1 LSLLPSSRVA
11 NCSKSFERAFTES
24 DMSERKGVLRYCATL
39 VLLVLALAPMQAR
52 GQRAELEKII
62 QRRVLPNGLEVIVVE
77 NHGVPLATIEIDV
90 KNGSFTQSPEFEGLA
105 HMYEHMFFRAN
116 SKYPEPNQFWDKASD
131 LGAVFNGTTQEERVN
146 YYMTVPAEKL
156 ADAVHL
162 LASALR
168 EPLFRRDEL
177 ERERQVVI
185 GEYDR
190 NESSPFFALSRQMD
204 AKLYPGNFSRKD
216 IIGDRQ
222 VVLTTTPEKMRSI
235 QKKYYVPNNSV
246 LIVAGDVTPAT
257 VFALAERE
265 LGQWSRGP
273 DPFATDPIPAIPPLQ
288 KSEGLVVE
296 APVGAVTVQIQWQGP
311 SVGQD
316 PKSTYAADVFSDVL
330 NDPRSQF
337 QQRLVDSGLWQA
349 VGVNYYTLNHTG
361 PITISGQ
368 TSPEQF
374 REALAALYG
383 EIAKFDTPGYYTAEE
398 LEAVKAHR
406 AVTSAFD
413 RERASGFAHTL
424 GFWWSVASL
433 EYYMGYVDYMAQ
445 QTIADLR
452 AYARRY
458 ILGKPH
464 VTGVLIA
471 PEARQA
477 LRLAPDDLVMAGTR

>member
-1 LSLLPSSRVA
+1 
-11 NCSKSFERAFTES
+11 
-24 DMSERKGVLRYCATL
+24 MSERKGVLRYCATL
-39 VLLVLALAPMQAR
+39 AFLLSVLLPMEAR
-52 GQRAELEKII
+52 AQRAELEKII
-62 QRRVLPNGLEVIVVE
+62 QRKVLGNGLEIIVVE

-90 KNGSFTQSPEFEGLA
+90 KNGSFTQTPEFEGLA
-105 HMYEHMFFRAN
+105 HMYEHMFFRAD
-116 SKYPEPNQFWDKASD
+116 SKYPEPNQFWDRASD
-131 LGAVFNGTTQEERVN
+131 LGSVFNATTSEERVN
-146 YYMTVPAEKL
+146 YFMTVPTEKL
-156 ADAVHL
+156 ADGIQL
-162 LASALR
+162 LASAIR
-168 EPLFRRDEL
+168 GPLFRSDEL

-190 NESSPFFALSRQMD
+190 NESSPFFALDRQIT

-216 IIGDRQ
+216 VIGDRQ
-222 VVLTTTPEKMRSI
+222 IVSTTTPEKMRTI
-235 QKKYYVPNNSV
+235 QNKYYVPNNSA
-246 LIVAGDVTPAT
+246 LIVAGDVNPAT

-265 LGQWSRGP
+265 LGQWSRGA
-273 DPFATDPIPAIPPLQ
+273 DPFATDPIPPIPPLQ
-288 KSEGLVVE
+288 KSEGLIVE

-330 NDPRSQF
+330 NDPQSQF
-337 QQRLVDSGLWQA
+337 QQKLVDSGLWQA

-368 TSPEQF
+368 TSGEQL
-374 REALAALYG
+374 RTALAALYG
-383 EIAKFDTPGYYTAEE
+383 EIAKFDTPGYFTSDE

-445 QTIADLR
+445 QTLGDLR
-452 AYARRY
+452 AYARKY
-458 ILGKPH
+458 IVGKPH
-464 VTGVLIA
+464 IAGVLL
-471 PEARQA
+471 PTDERQS
-477 LRLAPDDLVMAGTR
+477 LKLVPGELVMAGAR

>member
-1 LSLLPSSRVA
+1 MHA
-11 NCSKSFERAFTES
+11 W
-24 DMSERKGVLRYCATL
+24 
-39 VLLVLALAPMQAR
+39 

-62 QRRVLPNGLEVIVVE
+62 QRKVLPNGLEVIVVE
-77 NHGVPLATIEIDV
+77 NHGVPLATVEIDV
-90 KNGSFTQSPEFEGLA
+90 KNGSFTQTPEYEGLA
-105 HMYEHMFFRAN
+105 HMYEHMFFRADA
-116 SKYPEPNQFWDKASD
+116 KYPEPNEFWDRASE
-131 LGAVFNGTTQEERVN
+131 LGAVFNASTQEERVN
-146 YYMTVPAEKL
+146 YYMTVPTEKL
-156 ADAVHL
+156 EDAIGLV
-162 LASALR
+162 SAAIQA
-168 EPLFRRDEL
+168 PLFRRDEL

-190 NESSPFFALSRQMD
+190 NESSPFFALQRQID
-204 AKLYPGNFSRKD
+204 LKLYPGNYSRKNT
-216 IIGDRQ
+216 IGNREI
-222 VVLTTTPEKMRSI
+222 VSTTTPEKMRAI
-235 QKKYYVPNNSV
+235 QQKYYIPNNSV
-246 LIVAGDVTPAT
+246 LIVAGDVTPAN
-257 VFALAERE
+257 VFAIAERE
-265 LGQWSRGP
+265 LGNWKRGP
-273 DPFATDPIPAIPPLQ
+273 DPFVTDPIPPIPALE
-288 KSEGLVVE
+288 KSEGVIVE
-296 APVGAVTVQIQWQGP
+296 APVGAVTVQVQWQGP

-330 NDPRSQF
+330 NDPQSQF

-368 TSPEQF
+368 TSPEQLK
-374 REALAALYG
+374 EALAALYG
-383 EIAKFDTPGYYTAEE
+383 EIAKFDSPGYFSAEE

-445 QTIADLR
+445 QTINDLR

-464 VTGVLIA
+464 IAGVLIA
-471 PEARQA
+471 PDARES
-477 LRLAPDDLVMAGTR
+477 LKLAPEDLVMAGTR

>member
-1 LSLLPSSRVA
+1 
-11 NCSKSFERAFTES
+11 
-24 DMSERKGVLRYCATL
+24 MSERKGLLRCSATL
-39 VLLVLALAPMQAR
+39 ALLLVSLAAVPAR
-52 GQRAELEKII
+52 AQRAELEKII
-62 QRRVLPNGLEVIVVE
+62 QRKVLPNGLEVIVVE
-77 NHGVPLATIEIDV
+77 NHGVPLATVEIDV
-90 KNGSFTQSPEFEGLA
+90 KNGSFTQSPEYEGLA

-116 SKYPEPNQFWDKASD
+116 SRFPEPNQFWDRASD

-156 ADAVHL
+156 GDAVQL

-168 EPLFRRDEL
+168 GPLFRRDEL

-190 NESSPFFALSRQMD
+190 NESSPFFALSREMD

-222 VVLTTTPEKMRSI
+222 IILTTTPEKMRAI
-235 QKKYYVPNNSV
+235 QNKYYVPNNSA
-246 LIVAGDVTPAT
+246 LIVAGDVNPAA

-265 LGQWSRGP
+265 LGQWARGAE
-273 DPFATDPIPAIPPLQ
+273 PFVADPIPAIPPLQ
-288 KSEGLVVE
+288 KSEGVIVE
-296 APVGAVTVQIQWQGP
+296 SPVGAVTVQIQWQGP

-330 NDPRSQF
+330 NDPQSQF

-368 TSPEQF
+368 TSPDQL
-374 REALAALYG
+374 RAALAALYG
-383 EIAKFDTPGYYTAEE
+383 EIAKFDTPGYFSAEE

-445 QTIADLR
+445 QTLADLR

-464 VTGVLIA
+464 ISGVLIA
-471 PEARQA
+471 PDARQA
-477 LRLAPDDLVMAGTR
+477 LKLTADEIVIAGTR

>member
-1 LSLLPSSRVA
+1 M
-11 NCSKSFERAFTES
+11 FERKDLHRCF
-24 DMSERKGVLRYCATL
+24 AT
-39 VLLVLALAPMQAR
+39 VALLVAAVVPSRANA
-52 GQRAELEKII
+52 QRAELEKII
-62 QRRVLPNGLEVIVVE
+62 QRKVLPNGLEVIVVE
-77 NHGVPLATIEIDV
+77 NHGVPLVTVEIDV
-90 KNGSFTQSPEFEGLA
+90 KNGSFTQTPEYEGLA

-131 LGAVFNGTTQEERVN
+131 LGAVFNGTTREEVVN
-146 YYMTVPAEKL
+146 YYMTVPTEKM
-156 ADAVHL
+156 ADAVAL

-168 EPLFRRDEL
+168 NPLFRRDEL

-190 NESSPFFALSRQMD
+190 NESSPFFELTRETD
-204 AKLYPGNFSRKD
+204 ARLYPGNFSRKD
-216 IIGDRQ
+216 VIGDRQ
-222 VVLTTTPEKMRSI
+222 IVLTTTPEKMRTI
-235 QKKYYVPNNSV
+235 QSRYYVPNNSAV
-246 LIVAGDVTPAT
+246 IVAGDVKPAE
-257 VFALAERE
+257 VFAMVERE
-265 LGQWSRGP
+265 LGDWGRGA
-273 DPFATDPIPAIPPLQ
+273 DPFSSDPIPAIPTLQ
-288 KSEGLVVE
+288 RSDAVVVE
-296 APVGAVTVQIQWQGP
+296 APVGAVTVQVQWQGP

-316 PKSTYAADVFSDVL
+316 AKSTYAADVFSDVL

-368 TSPEQF
+368 TSPEQL
-374 REALAALYG
+374 REAMKALYG
-383 EIAKFDTPGYYTAEE
+383 EIAKFDTPGYFTAEE

-433 EYYMGYVDYMAQ
+433 EYYMGYVDNMAQ
-445 QTIADLR
+445 QTVDDLR
-452 AYARRY
+452 AYARKY

-464 VTGVLIA
+464 ITGVLIA

-477 LRLAPDDLVMAGTR
+477 LKLNSQDLVMAGTR

>member
-1 LSLLPSSRVA
+1 
-11 NCSKSFERAFTES
+11 
-24 DMSERKGVLRYCATL
+24 MSERKGVLRWCATL
-39 VLLVLALAPMQAR
+39 TLLLSVFLPTR
-52 GQRAELEKII
+52 SEGQRAELDKII
-62 QRRVLPNGLEVIVVE
+62 QRKVLANGLEVIVVE

-90 KNGSFTQSPEFEGLA
+90 KNGSFTQSPEYEGLA

-116 SKYPEPNQFWDKASD
+116 STYPEPNQFWDRASD
-131 LGAVFNGTTQEERVN
+131 LGAVFNGTTAEERVN

-156 ADAVHL
+156 ADGVHL
-162 LASALR
+162 LATALR
-168 EPLFRRDEL
+168 EPLFRKDEL

-190 NESSPFFALSRQMD
+190 NESSPFFALSRDMD

-222 VVLTTTPEKMRSI
+222 IILTTTPEKMRTI
-235 QKKYYVPNNSV
+235 QKKYYVPNNSA
-246 LIVAGDVTPAT
+246 LIVAGDVSPAT
-257 VFALAERE
+257 VFSLVEKE
-265 LGQWSRGP
+265 LGPWSRGS
-273 DPFATDPIPAIPPLQ
+273 DPFTVDPIPVIPPLQ
-288 KSEGLVVE
+288 KSEGVLVE
-296 APVGAVTVQIQWQGP
+296 APVGAVTVQVQWQGP

-330 NDPRSQF
+330 NDPGSKF
-337 QQRLVDSGLWQA
+337 QQRLVDNGLWQG

-368 TSPEQF
+368 TSAPQL
-374 REALAALYG
+374 REALTALYG
-383 EIAKFDTPGYYTAEE
+383 EIAKFDTPGYFTSDE

-445 QTIADLR
+445 QSLDDLR
-452 AYARRY
+452 AYARKY
-458 ILGKPH
+458 IVDKPH
-464 VTGVLIA
+464 IAGVLIA
-471 PEARQA
+471 PDARRS
-477 LRLAPDDLVMAGTR
+477 LNLVPGDLVTAGTR

>member
-1 LSLLPSSRVA
+1 
-11 NCSKSFERAFTES
+11 
-24 DMSERKGVLRYCATL
+24 MS
-39 VLLVLALAPMQAR
+39 ALAPMQAR

-90 KNGSFTQSPEFEGLA
+90 KNGSFTQSPEYEGLA

-156 ADAVHL
+156 VDAVQL
-162 LASALR
+162 LAAALR

-190 NESSPFFALSRQMD
+190 NESSPFFELSRQMD

-216 IIGDRQ
+216 VIGDRQ
-222 VVLTTTPEKMRSI
+222 IVLTTTPEKMRVI

-273 DPFATDPIPAIPPLQ
+273 DPFAADPIPAIPALQ
-288 KSEGLVVE
+288 KSEGVVVE
-296 APVGAVTVQIQWQGP
+296 AAVGAVTVQIQWQGP

-337 QQRLVDSGLWQA
+337 QQRLVDSGLWRA

-368 TSPEQF
+368 TSPEQL

-445 QTIADLR
+445 QTLADLR

-458 ILGKPH
+458 ILDKPR
-464 VTGVLIA
+464 VVGVLIA

-477 LRLAPDDLVMAGTR
+477 LKLAPEDLVMAGTR

>member
-1 LSLLPSSRVA
+1 
-11 NCSKSFERAFTES
+11 
-24 DMSERKGVLRYCATL
+24 MSERKGVLRYCATL
-39 VLLVLALAPMQAR
+39 VLLAFALLPIRAW

-62 QRRVLPNGLEVIVVE
+62 QRKVLANGLEVIVVE

-90 KNGSFTQSPEFEGLA
+90 KNGSFTQTPEYEGLA
-105 HMYEHMFFRAN
+105 HMYEHMFFKAN
-116 SKYPEPNQFWDKASD
+116 SKYPDLNQFWDRASE
-131 LGAVFNGTTQEERVN
+131 LGAVFNGTTDVENVN

-156 ADAVHL
+156 SDAIQL
-162 LASALR
+162 ISSALQA
-168 EPLFRRDEL
+168 PLFRRDEL

-190 NESSPFFALSRQMD
+190 NESSPFFALERQMET
-204 AKLYPGNFSRKD
+204 KLFPGNYSRKNT
-216 IIGDRQ
+216 IGDRQ
-222 VVLTTTPEKMRSI
+222 IILTTTPEKMRFI
-235 QKKYYVPNNSV
+235 QNKYYVPNNSV
-246 LIVAGDVTPAT
+246 LIVSGDVNPAT

-265 LGQWSRGP
+265 LGQWKRGA
-273 DPFATDPIPAIPPLQ
+273 DPFATDPIPAIPALL
-288 KSEGLVVE
+288 KSEGVVVE
-296 APVGAVTVQIQWQGP
+296 APVGAVTVLVQWQGP
-311 SVGQD
+311 SVGAD

-337 QQRLVDSGLWQA
+337 QQRLVDSGLWQG
-349 VGVNYYTLNHTG
+349 VTVNYWTLNHTG

-368 TSPEQF
+368 TSPEQV
-374 REALAALYG
+374 REAVAALYG
-383 EIAKFDTPGYYTAEE
+383 EIAKFDTPGYFTSDE

-445 QTIADLR
+445 QTIGDLR

-458 ILGKPH
+458 ILAKPH
-464 VTGVLIA
+464 ITGVLIA
-471 PEARQA
+471 PEARQS
-477 LRLAPDDLVMAGTR
+477 LKLAPEDLLVAGTR

>member
-1 LSLLPSSRVA
+1 
-11 NCSKSFERAFTES
+11 
-24 DMSERKGVLRYCATL
+24 MSERKGVLRYCATL
-39 VLLVLALAPMQAR
+39 AFLLSAILPMEAR
-52 GQRAELEKII
+52 AQRAELEKII
-62 QRRVLPNGLEVIVVE
+62 QRKVLGNGLEIIVVE

-90 KNGSFTQSPEFEGLA
+90 KNGSFTQTPAYEGLA

-116 SKYPEPNQFWDKASD
+116 STYPDPNQFWDRASD
-131 LGAVFNGTTQEERVN
+131 LGAVFNGTTAEERVN

-156 ADAVHL
+156 VDGIHL
-162 LASALR
+162 LATALR
-168 EPLFRRDEL
+168 APLFRQDEL

-190 NESSPFFALSRQMD
+190 NESSPFFALSREMD

-216 IIGDRQ
+216 VIGDRQ
-222 VVLTTTPEKMRSI
+222 IVSTTTPEKMRTI
-235 QKKYYVPNNSV
+235 QSKYYVPNNSA
-246 LIVAGDVTPAT
+246 LIVAGDVNPAA
-257 VFALAERE
+257 VFAMAERE
-265 LGQWSRGP
+265 LGQWQRGA
-273 DPFATDPIPAIPPLQ
+273 DPFASDPIPAIPPLQ
-288 KSEGLVVE
+288 KSEGLIVE

-330 NDPRSQF
+330 NDPQSQF
-337 QQRLVDSGLWQA
+337 QQKLVDSGLWQA

-368 TSPEQF
+368 TSAEQL
-374 REALAALYG
+374 RPALAALYA
-383 EIAKFDTPGYYTAEE
+383 EIAKFDTPGYFASDE

-406 AVTSAFD
+406 AVSSAFD

-445 QTIADLR
+445 QSLNDLR
-452 AYARRY
+452 AYARKY
-458 ILGKPH
+458 IVGKPH
-464 VTGVLIA
+464 IAGVLIPSDARQSLKLA
-471 PEARQA
+471 PE
-477 LRLAPDDLVMAGTR
+477 DLVMAGAR

>member
-1 LSLLPSSRVA
+1 M
-11 NCSKSFERAFTES
+11 F
-24 DMSERKGVLRYCATL
+24 ERKGVLRYCATL
-39 VLLVLALAPMQAR
+39 VFFVLALAPMQAR

-62 QRRVLPNGLEVIVVE
+62 QRKVLTNGLEVIVVE

-90 KNGSFTQSPEFEGLA
+90 KNGSFTQSPEYEGLA

-146 YYMTVPAEKL
+146 YYVTVPAEKL
-156 ADAVHL
+156 ADAVQL
-162 LASALR
+162 LAAALR

-222 VVLTTTPEKMRSI
+222 IVLTTTPEKMRTI
-235 QKKYYVPNNSV
+235 QQKYYVPNNSV
-246 LIVAGDVTPAT
+246 MIVAGDVNPAT
-257 VFALAERE
+257 VFGLVESE
-265 LGQWSRGP
+265 LGHWSRGA
-273 DPFATDPIPAIPPLQ
+273 DPFATDPIPPIPPLQ
-288 KSEGLVVE
+288 KSEGLLVE

-330 NDPRSQF
+330 NDPRSHF

-368 TSPEQF
+368 TSPANL
-374 REALAALYG
+374 RKAIAALDV
-383 EIAKFDTPGYYTAEE
+383 EITKFDDPTYFDVVE

-458 ILGKPH
+458 ILDKPR
-464 VTGVLIA
+464 VVGVLIA
-471 PEARQA
+471 PEARQS
-477 LRLAPDDLVMAGTR
+477 LNLAPEDLVTVGTR

>member
-1 LSLLPSSRVA
+1 
-11 NCSKSFERAFTES
+11 
-24 DMSERKGVLRYCATL
+24 MSERKGVLRWCATL
-39 VLLVLALAPMQAR
+39 ALLLSVFLPTR
-52 GQRAELEKII
+52 SEGQRAELDKII
-62 QRRVLPNGLEVIVVE
+62 QRKVLANGLEVIVVE

-90 KNGSFTQSPEFEGLA
+90 KNGSFTQSPEYEGLA

-116 SKYPEPNQFWDKASD
+116 STYPEPNQFWDRASD
-131 LGAVFNGTTQEERVN
+131 LGAVFNGTTAEERVN

-156 ADAVHL
+156 TDGIHL
-162 LASALR
+162 LATALR
-168 EPLFRRDEL
+168 EPLFRKDEL

-190 NESSPFFALSRQMD
+190 NESSPFFALSRDMD

-222 VVLTTTPEKMRSI
+222 IILTTTPEKMRTI
-235 QKKYYVPNNSV
+235 QKKYYVPNNSA
-246 LIVAGDVTPAT
+246 LIVAGDVSPAT
-257 VFALAERE
+257 VFSLVEKE
-265 LGQWSRGP
+265 LGSWSRGG
-273 DPFATDPIPAIPPLQ
+273 DPFTADPIPVIPPLQ
-288 KSEGLVVE
+288 KSEGVLVE
-296 APVGAVTVQIQWQGP
+296 APVGAVTVQVQWQGP

-330 NDPRSQF
+330 NDPGSKF
-337 QQRLVDSGLWQA
+337 QQRLVDNGLWQG

-368 TSPEQF
+368 TSAPQL
-374 REALAALYG
+374 REALTALYG
-383 EIAKFDTPGYYTAEE
+383 EIAKFDTPGYFTSDE

-445 QTIADLR
+445 QSLDDLR
-452 AYARRY
+452 AYARKY
-458 ILGKPH
+458 IVDKPH
-464 VTGVLIA
+464 IAGVLIA
-471 PEARQA
+471 PDARRS
-477 LRLAPDDLVMAGTR
+477 LNLVPGDLVTAGTR